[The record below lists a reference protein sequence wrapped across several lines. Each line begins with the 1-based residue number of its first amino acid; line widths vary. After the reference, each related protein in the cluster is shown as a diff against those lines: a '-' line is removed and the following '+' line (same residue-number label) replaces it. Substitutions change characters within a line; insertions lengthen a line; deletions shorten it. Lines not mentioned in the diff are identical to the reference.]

1 MAIVVNTNIPS
12 VAASRALYETRKD
25 LETAMERLSSGKRIN
40 GAKDDAAGLTVVS
53 RMKAQIA
60 SLNQAVRNAND
71 GISLAQTYDGAAD
84 EIDGILVRMREL
96 ATQSSNGTY
105 LTADRDNLAQEF
117 NALKSEIDRI
127 AEQTKWNGTQKILD
141 GTNTSFSVMAGFAS
155 GDTIA
160 ITADDLDTTSL
171 GLTSSVIVS
180 TASAATA
187 ALSSI
192 DSAISN
198 VMAARAKIGAVAN
211 RLEHTASNLMNVV
224 QRTEEAK
231 SRILDADFA
240 AESAALAKA
249 NVLAQAGTAM
259 LAQANQTPQYILT
272 LLRG

>member
-1 MAIVVNTNIPS
+1 
-12 VAASRALYETRKD
+12 
-25 LETAMERLSSGKRIN
+25 MERLSSGKRIN

-96 ATQSSNGTY
+96 ATQSANGTY
-105 LTADRDNLAQEF
+105 LTADRTNLEQEF
-117 NALKSEIDRI
+117 QHLLSEITRI
-127 AEQTKWNGTQKILD
+127 STKTDWNGTYTLA
-141 GTNTSFSVMAGFAS
+141 NTGVTVNVLAGFDS

-160 ITADDLDTTSL
+160 VTADSLTITSL
-171 GLTSSVIVS
+171 GVN
-180 TASAATA
+180 AATITGETA
-187 ALSSI
+187 AGTALGLI
-192 DSAISN
+192 DGAIST
-198 VMAARAKIGAVAN
+198 VMAARAKIGAVTN

>member
-1 MAIVVNTNIPS
+1 MSIVVNTNIPS

-96 ATQSSNGTY
+96 ATQSANGTY
-105 LTADRDNLAQEF
+105 LTADRTNLNQEF
-117 NALKSEIDRI
+117 QHLVSEINRI
-127 AEQTKWNGTQKILD
+127 ADKTDWNGT
-141 GTNTSFSVMAGFAS
+141 FS
-155 GDTIA
+155 
-160 ITADDLDTTSL
+160 L
-171 GLTSSVIVS
+171 
-180 TASAATA
+180 AATA
-187 ALSSI
+187 ATVTVQAGFDSTDTISISLADLNTSSLGFTADTLATVTDAGNSIAVI
-192 DSAISN
+192 DGAIST
-198 VMAARAKIGAVAN
+198 VMEARAKIGAITN
-211 RLEHTASNLMNVV
+211 RLEHTSSNLMNVV

-240 AESAALAKA
+240 AESAALARA

>member
-12 VAASRALYETRKD
+12 IAASRALYETRKD

-60 SLNQAVRNAND
+60 SLNQAVRNVND

-96 ATQSSNGTY
+96 ATQSANGTY
-105 LTADRDNLAQEF
+105 LTADRTNLNQEF
-117 NALKSEIDRI
+117 QHLVSEINRI
-127 AEQTKWNGTQKILD
+127 ADKTDWNGTFTLAATAATVSVQAGFDSTDTISITLND
-141 GTNTSFSVMAGFAS
+141 LNTS
-155 GDTIA
+155 
-160 ITADDLDTTSL
+160 SL
-171 GLTSSVIVS
+171 GLT
-180 TASAATA
+180 TTNTLATLTDAGDALAA
-187 ALSSI
+187 I
-192 DSAISN
+192 DGAISA
-198 VMAARAKIGAVAN
+198 VMEARAKIGAITN

>member
-1 MAIVVNTNIPS
+1 MSIVVNTNIPS
-12 VAASRALYETRKD
+12 IAASRALYETRKD

-60 SLNQAVRNAND
+60 SLNQAVRNVND

-84 EIDGILVRMREL
+84 EIDEMLVRMREL
-96 ATQSSNGTY
+96 ATQSANGTY
-105 LTADRDNLAQEF
+105 LTADRTNLNQEF
-117 NALKSEIDRI
+117 QHLVSEINRI
-127 AEQTKWNGTQKILD
+127 ADKTDWNGTFTLAATAATVSVQAGFDSTDTISITLND
-141 GTNTSFSVMAGFAS
+141 LNTS
-155 GDTIA
+155 
-160 ITADDLDTTSL
+160 SL
-171 GLTSSVIVS
+171 GLT
-180 TASAATA
+180 TTNTLATLTDAGDALAA
-187 ALSSI
+187 I
-192 DSAISN
+192 DGAISA
-198 VMAARAKIGAVAN
+198 VMEARAKIGAITN

>member
-96 ATQSSNGTY
+96 ATQSANGTY
-105 LTADRDNLAQEF
+105 LTADRTNMEQEF
-117 NALKSEIDRI
+117 QHLLSEITRI
-127 AEQTKWNGTQKILD
+127 STQTKWNGTFVLPNAS
-141 GTNTSFSVMAGFAS
+141 NTTVSVMAGFAS
-155 GDTIA
+155 GDTIS
-160 ITADDLDTTSL
+160 ISLDDLTITTL
-171 GLTSSVIVS
+171 AIHAATLTS
-180 TASAATA
+180 ASAASSSLA
-187 ALSSI
+187 SI
-192 DSAISN
+192 DGAIST
-198 VMAARAKIGAVAN
+198 VMAARAKIGAITN